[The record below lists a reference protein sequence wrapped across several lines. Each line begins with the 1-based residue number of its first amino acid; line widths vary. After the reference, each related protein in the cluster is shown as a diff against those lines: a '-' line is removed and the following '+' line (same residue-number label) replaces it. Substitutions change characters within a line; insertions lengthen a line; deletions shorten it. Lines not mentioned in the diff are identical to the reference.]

1 MAGGKVTITA
11 GSFLQG
17 PGCSMHGNEG
27 IDLTV
32 GKGINYGSITAG
44 SNTSSEPCNSE
55 TYNREKCITFLLD
68 TFEKID
74 KLKETTSQK
83 TVSTSISESFTSI
96 SEATST
102 SLTNSGL
109 GLADTLPVLLTILLF
124 HLLVKRFYH

>member
-44 SNTSSEPCNSE
+44 SNTSRESCSAE
-55 TYNREKCITFLLD
+55 TYDREKCITFLLD
-68 TFEKID
+68 TLEKID